1 MNNVSMGSEF
11 ENWVVNY
18 FGSKDYWA
26 SAFPKANDGSQ
37 PADVIALNHNRKYL
51 IDAKVCTTGRFV
63 LSRMEEN
70 QLHSMEMFIKKC
82 GGNGYFALEFPEGKY
97 LVSMERLLRI
107 QSEGKKS
114 VTPSDLYEWE
124 KLNED

>member
-1 MNNVSMGSEF
+1 MGSKF
-11 ENWVVNY
+11 ENWIVNY
-18 FGSKDYWA
+18 FGSKGYWA

-37 PADVIALNHNRKYL
+37 PADVIALNSKRKCL
-51 IDAKVCTTGRFV
+51 IDAKVCSTGRFV

-70 QLHSMEMFIKKC
+70 QLHSMEMFTEKC

-97 LVSMERLLRI
+97 LVSVKKLLRI

-124 KLNED
+124 KLDED